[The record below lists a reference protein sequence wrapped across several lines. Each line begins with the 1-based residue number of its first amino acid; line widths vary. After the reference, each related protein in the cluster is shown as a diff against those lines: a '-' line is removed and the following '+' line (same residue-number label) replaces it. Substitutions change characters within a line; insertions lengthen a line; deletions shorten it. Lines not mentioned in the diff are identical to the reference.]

1 MTTDTTPLT
10 AATPADT
17 KPQPKVTFEKALAV
31 MQPQMEQLLTETI
44 AKFELDA
51 ADKKSRK
58 RIFAAMVAASAEFM
72 ANKQNVSTSSLG
84 RRASRAISSLKP
96 SNFSIDTGTAG
107 SDDDGFGGDDE

>member
-1 MTTDTTPLT
+1 MTTDTTLT

-44 AKFELDA
+44 AKFELDP

-58 RIFAAMVAASAEFM
+58 RIFAAIVAASAEFM
-72 ANKQNVSTSSLG
+72 ANKQNISTSSLG
-84 RRASRAISSLKP
+84 RRAAKAVYSLKP
-96 SNFSIDTGTAG
+96 QNFSIDTGSVADE
-107 SDDDGFGGDDE
+107 SDDNGDE

>member
-17 KPQPKVTFEKALAV
+17 KPQPKVTFEKALTV
-31 MQPQMEQLLTETI
+31 LKPQMEQILSETLT
-44 AKFELDA
+44 KFELDA

-58 RIFAAMVAASAEFM
+58 RIFAALVAASAEFM
-72 ANKQNVSTSSLG
+72 ANKENVSTSSLQ

-96 SNFSIDTGTAG
+96 ANFSIDTGTAG
-107 SDDDGFGGDDE
+107 SDDDGFGDDE